1 MLDADCVLHDGS
13 LARLVSTCTRT
24 GRPVQVLYLMQARE
38 GAGLREREGADSI
51 MPHLQEFQDESK
63 LLGKRHDEET
73 DKEKKGERDKP
84 RH

>member
-1 MLDADCVLHDGS
+1 M
-13 LARLVSTCTRT
+13 STDKPTRT
-24 GRPVQVLYLMQARE
+24 YKEWLRKNAWPFVK
-38 GAGLREREGADSI
+38 REREGADSI